1 MYKDYYRAMKADTYV
16 NKQFDKKKSQEL
28 GRVPKKSLIEIKNSK
43 YK

>member
-1 MYKDYYRAMKADTYV
+1 MKADTFI
-16 NKQFDKKKSQEL
+16 NKQFEKKKLQEL